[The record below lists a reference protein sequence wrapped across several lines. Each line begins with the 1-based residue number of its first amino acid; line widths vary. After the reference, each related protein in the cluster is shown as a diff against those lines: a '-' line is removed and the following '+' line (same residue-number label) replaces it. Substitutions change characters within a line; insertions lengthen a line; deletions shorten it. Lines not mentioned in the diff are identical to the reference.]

1 MALYIGSEK
10 IDMASG
16 TPMDTHS
23 DATATESDILNGKIA
38 YGATGEMTGTI
49 PSKAEATYTPNDS
62 VQTIAAGQYLSGDQV
77 ISAIPTETK
86 TVTPAETDQIISP
99 SSGKYLSQV
108 TVEGTGTINH
118 YYTGSTDPDA
128 SLGSDGDL
136 YLKV

>member
-16 TPMDTHS
+16 TPMVTHS

-49 PSKAEATYTPNDS
+49 PSKTGAIYTPNDS
-62 VQTIAAGQYLSGDQV
+62 VQTISAGQYLSGDQV
-77 ISAIPTETK
+77 ISAVPTETK
-86 TVTPAETDQIISP
+86 TVTPATSSQNITP

-108 TVEGTGTINH
+108 TVEGTGIINH

-128 SLGSDGDL
+128 SLGSNGDL